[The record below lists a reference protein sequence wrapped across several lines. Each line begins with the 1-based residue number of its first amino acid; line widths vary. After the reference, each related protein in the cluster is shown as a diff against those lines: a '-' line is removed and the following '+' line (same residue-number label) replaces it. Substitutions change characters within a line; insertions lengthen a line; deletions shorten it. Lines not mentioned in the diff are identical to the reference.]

1 MAIRNFSIL
10 AWKSICKLQCP
21 HNPFCQSR
29 FSNWIFR
36 IIEQYPRSNT
46 RHPNSPNLKKWKVA
60 WKYSMLLRQV
70 YFITLKKSPNSY
82 ANWTF
87 HSSMA
92 FSSKTSS
99 SAQKLPKDTLFG
111 ILSKFLSFLFSSLH
125 FSWNSRNL
133 SKHSRTSIVWNEIR
147 LMTVPK
153 KVACVFFLHPADEFC
168 FLVVICDPS
177 WPHNRLRETFSAF
190 FLDQR

>member
-36 IIEQYPRSNT
+36 IIEQYPRSNS

-60 WKYSMLLRQV
+60 WKYFMLLRQV

-87 HSSMA
+87 HGSMA

-99 SAQKLPKDTLFG
+99 SSQKFQKSKPFG
-111 ILSKFLSFLFSSLH
+111 RYSNFLSFLFSSLQL
-125 FSWNSRNL
+125 SWNSRNL
-133 SKHSRTSIVWNEIR
+133 SKNLKNFNSG
-147 LMTVPK
+147 MK
-153 KVACVFFLHPADEFC
+153 
-168 FLVVICDPS
+168 
-177 WPHNRLRETFSAF
+177 
-190 FLDQR
+190 